1 MELTTTVKDFVREIR
16 TRHIAPETRIR
27 VIIDD
32 SMMKSASLLFESPR
46 LPVISSK
53 EQIRLLNLLP
63 SEYMPENSEEIIR
76 IIEHSHKN
84 TEPLKL

>member
-1 MELTTTVKDFVREIR
+1 MELTTTVKDFAREIQ

-27 VIIDD
+27 VIIDE
-32 SMMKSASLLFESPR
+32 LFESRR

-53 EQIRLLNLLP
+53 EQTRLLNLLP

-76 IIEHSHKN
+76 M
-84 TEPLKL
+84 KL